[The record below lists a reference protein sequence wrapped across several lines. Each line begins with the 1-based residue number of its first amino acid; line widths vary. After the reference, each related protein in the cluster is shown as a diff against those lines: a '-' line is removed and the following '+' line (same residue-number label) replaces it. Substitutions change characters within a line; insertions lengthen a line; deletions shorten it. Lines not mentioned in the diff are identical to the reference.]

1 MNKFKRKWME
11 FPIFILFSIILYS
24 FVIHNDKAIDFVP
37 DKNDSLK
44 TNQPKVDVKVNKKF
58 DEKGNLILY
67 DSSYSIIYN
76 SNDADIQIFNLESD
90 SIFSQF
96 KNNMMGNDFFKGFPD
111 MGYQNDFFNR
121 DPFENMKRMQEM
133 MNKMFPELR
142 KDTIVIQ
149 PQQNIPPAKQYIPE
163 NMITL

>member
-1 MNKFKRKWME
+1 MKRLNSRWIE
-11 FPIFILFSIILYS
+11 FPIFLVLSIVLYS
-24 FVIHNDKAIDFVP
+24 FVIQNDKDNFFIP

-58 DEKGNLILY
+58 DERGNLIQY
-67 DSSYSIIYN
+67 DSSYSIIY
-76 SNDADIQIFNLESD
+76 SSPDTDIQFFNLEND

-111 MGYQNDFFNR
+111 MGFQNDFFTL
-121 DPFENMKRMQEM
+121 DPFENMKHIQEM
-133 MNKMFPELR
+133 MNKMFPEVNR
-142 KDTIVIQ
+142 DTLLIK
-149 PQQNIPPAKQYIPE
+149 PQQNIPPVKQDKPE